1 MPQKPVPGPS
11 GAVSCGY
18 RQNVG
23 MKEQT
28 VKKQKTPRGADKRN
42 RGSVN
47 LTRIERDLKA
57 YEVHLAGC
65 TVRGVCEELGI
76 RSTKTGWDTINRGKQ
91 YAIDHGIPA
100 EERRLEIDR
109 LFKETLGHLAQTIR
123 HQSTNGCEE
132 FFIDPDG
139 NTSTKRRPG
148 VDPRIAGE
156 LSRSLNR
163 WAEFCG
169 LLERA
174 PEQNV
179 QATTVVLSAPA
190 AGADF
195 ESRYASL
202 PSAEAPALEASA
214 TPVQSRV
221 IAEGGPGWGAPPV
234 DAAAID
240 VDAA

>member
-1 MPQKPVPGPS
+1 MGLSVRAIQDEFAIKS
-11 GAVSCGY
+11 T
-18 RQNVG
+18 
-23 MKEQT
+23 QT
-28 VKKQKTPRGADKRN
+28 
-42 RGSVN
+42 
-47 LTRIERDLKA
+47 
-57 YEVHLAGC
+57 VHLAIQ
-65 TVRGVCEELGI
+65 RGREYVIDRGI
-76 RSTKTGWDTINRGKQ
+76 NV
-91 YAIDHGIPA
+91 
-100 EERRLEIDR
+100 EERRIEIDQ
-109 LFKETLGHLAQTIR
+109 LFNETLGLLMKTAR
-123 HQSTNGCEE
+123 HQSEKGVEE
-132 FFIDPDG
+132 FFVDQNG
-139 NTSTKRRPG
+139 NKSMRRKPG

-195 ESRYASL
+195 ESRYANL

-214 TPVQSRV
+214 TPVQSSV